1 MDLIETVKKK
11 SEATS
16 ILKFD
21 TFVKEAIL
29 FYLVTRRAPD
39 KEARA

>member
-16 ILKFD
+16 ILKF
-21 TFVKEAIL
+21 TKLVNEAIL
-29 FYLVTRRAPD
+29 CSYTAGPD
-39 KEARA
+39 KEARP